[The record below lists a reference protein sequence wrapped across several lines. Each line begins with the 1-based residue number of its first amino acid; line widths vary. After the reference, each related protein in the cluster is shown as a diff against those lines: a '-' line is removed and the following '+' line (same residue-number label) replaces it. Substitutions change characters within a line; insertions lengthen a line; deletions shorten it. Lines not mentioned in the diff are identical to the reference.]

1 MNTRCTARA
10 CGKYLFSGYA
20 VLSLFLGTLLVLI
33 LENLELLT
41 LPRPTHDD
49 RWGLLRKAYN
59 LVATF
64 LVPVATLYSRV
75 FCTNRLLP
83 HLGKWLCL
91 WLTITAWA
99 SVFTHASPLRF
110 FPFINYTTI
119 DFLIAAVVTFV
130 SLMLLHGLYSIADLT
145 VKIKPDDKFL
155 RFACF
160 VLVCVLYFLLCQACG
175 QLLT

>member
-41 LPRPTHDD
+41 LPRPTGDD
-49 RWGLLRKAYN
+49 RWGLLMKAYR
-59 LVATF
+59 LVSIF
-64 LVPVATLYSRV
+64 LFPVATLYSRV

-99 SVFTHASPLRF
+99 SVFAYASPLRF

-119 DFLIAAVVTFV
+119 DFLGAAVGTFIC
-130 SLMLLHGLYSIADLT
+130 LMLLHGLYSIADLV
-145 VKIKPDDKFL
+145 VKIKSDDKFHRL
-155 RFACF
+155 ACF
-160 VLVCVLYFLLCQACG
+160 VVVCVLHLLLCHSCG
-175 QLLT
+175 

>member
-10 CGKYLFSGYA
+10 CGRYLFSGYA

-41 LPRPTHDD
+41 LPRPTHDH
-49 RWGLLRKAYN
+49 RWGLLMNAYR
-59 LVATF
+59 LVSIF
-64 LVPVATLYSRV
+64 LIPVATLYSRV

-99 SVFTHASPLRF
+99 SVFAFASPLRF
-110 FPFINYTTI
+110 FPVINYTTFS
-119 DFLIAAVVTFV
+119 FLITAPGSFLCLV
-130 SLMLLHGLYSIADLT
+130 LLHGLYSIAELA
-145 VKIKPDDKFL
+145 VKIKPDDKFHRL
-155 RFACF
+155 ACF
-160 VLVCVLYFLLCQACG
+160 VVVCVLHLLLCHSCG
-175 QLLT
+175 

>member
-10 CGKYLFSGYA
+10 CGRYLFSGYA

-41 LPRPTHDD
+41 LPRPTGDD
-49 RWGLLRKAYN
+49 RWGLLMNAYR
-59 LVATF
+59 LVSIF
-64 LVPVATLYSRV
+64 LFPVATLYSRV

-110 FPFINYTTI
+110 FPFINYTTF
-119 DFLIAAVVTFV
+119 DFLIAATGSFLCLV
-130 SLMLLHGLYSIADLT
+130 LLHGLYSIAELA
-145 VKIKPDDKFL
+145 VKIKPDDKFHRL
-155 RFACF
+155 ACF
-160 VLVCVLYFLLCQACG
+160 VVVCVLHLLLCHSCG
-175 QLLT
+175 

>member
-10 CGKYLFSGYA
+10 RGRYLFSGYA

-49 RWGLLRKAYN
+49 RWGLLMKAYR
-59 LVATF
+59 LVSIF
-64 LVPVATLYSRV
+64 LFPVATLYSRV

-99 SVFTHASPLRF
+99 SVFAFASPLRF
-110 FPFINYTTI
+110 FPVINYTTFS
-119 DFLIAAVVTFV
+119 FLIAAPGSFLCLV
-130 SLMLLHGLYSIADLT
+130 LLHGLYSIAELA
-145 VKIKPDDKFL
+145 VKIKPDDKFHRL
-155 RFACF
+155 ACF
-160 VLVCVLYFLLCQACG
+160 VVVCVLHLLLCHSCG
-175 QLLT
+175 